1 MQQNLLGVVV
11 IAVASVEAVAAI
23 EDEVATKVVTKV
35 VVVVVVDDFM
45 EVVEV
50 DIEVV
55 IVEEVLMVEG
65 TTTKVQVVA
74 TAMVKEGEVMVAV
87 KAGVVMVVAKEVV
100 ALMVSIIIKAVVDI
114 ILSHPRDNMVAV
126 VMAQPNL
133 LQVTTNPQVD
143 KAMAVNHLQ
152 EVKVS
157 NIVVLIANQ
166 LHQPAMALALM
177 DSKHPLPLQVTIRA
191 MAKVLE
197 AMAVALRLLQEDIH
211 RVPVMVA
218 QQELVM
224 EEPVEEL
231 PVMVNKTG

>member
-1 MQQNLLGVVV
+1 V
-11 IAVASVEAVAAI
+11 IAVASMEAVAAI

-35 VVVVVVDDFM
+35 VVVVVVDDLM

-114 ILSHPRDNMVAV
+114 ILSHPQDNMVAV

-177 DSKHPLPLQVTIRA
+177 DSKHPLLLQVTIRA

>member
-1 MQQNLLGVVV
+1 M
-11 IAVASVEAVAAI
+11 EAVAAI

-35 VVVVVVDDFM
+35 VVVVVVDDLM

-197 AMAVALRLLQEDIH
+197 DMAVALRLLQEDIH